1 MKDVMIATS
10 EKTDI
15 KGPIRAADP
24 SALPALSRRAYAR
37 QRHCYISLDGMLWD
51 MYNR

>member
-1 MKDVMIATS
+1 MKDVTIATS

-24 SALPALSRRAYAR
+24 SALPALSRKAYV
-37 QRHCYISLDGMLWD
+37 
-51 MYNR
+51 MYGRRGSMT